1 MVAGLLYVIGL
12 ISVLYAIVAAGF
24 SLPTTISN
32 VTAQIDAGG
41 TGGQNLLSIAQMVA
55 ASYIWFL
62 FPFVGGLLVM
72 AAGRALGLLAAI
84 NRSLRGQG

>member
-12 ISVLYAIVAAGF
+12 ISVLVTIVAAGF
-24 SLPTTISN
+24 NIPTTITE
-32 VTAQIDAGG
+32 VTQRIDAEG
-41 TGGQNLLSIAQMVA
+41 TGGQNLLAIAQMVA
-55 ASYIWFL
+55 VSYGRFV
-62 FPFVGGLLVM
+62 FPFVGGLLLM